1 MWPGEVEIE
10 MLSTW
15 KRGSGGGPFIG
26 ADNTMTDLEYVEN
39 STGIQ
44 IPSQICLKASI
55 QFKLDLKKKKKDNG
69 QLRGTQLDFIVNLS
83 IWGIFFFVLLVEH
96 T

>member
-1 MWPGEVEIE
+1 MGEFKRTNRTTETLDTELRRGQNTERNLIYNADMRIHTGEVEIE

-39 STGIQ
+39 STGI
-44 IPSQICLKASI
+44 
-55 QFKLDLKKKKKDNG
+55 
-69 QLRGTQLDFIVNLS
+69 
-83 IWGIFFFVLLVEH
+83 
-96 T
+96 